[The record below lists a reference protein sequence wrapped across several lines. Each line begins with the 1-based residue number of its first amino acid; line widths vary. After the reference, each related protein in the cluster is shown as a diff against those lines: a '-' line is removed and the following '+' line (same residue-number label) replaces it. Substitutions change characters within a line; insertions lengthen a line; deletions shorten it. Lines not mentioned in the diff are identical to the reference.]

1 MRLLRTVV
9 DSPGSSILEHDIR
22 IQRIVEVGASLAESH
37 AFNGRA
43 TLDLVERGGAHR
55 SLLCVH
61 EVGIDVALALVS
73 LVNDFHVSRNFTL
86 DTRVGLVPH
95 LAFLFLL
102 LRTPPHIVD
111 GAANDLCPLILF
123 DVLFDVHRLVMLREA
138 HVCSLLAS
146 RELLL
151 IHTDVHRLLLLEQRL
166 GFLRAIHT

>member
-9 DSPGSSILEHDIR
+9 NRPGSSVLEHDIR
-22 IQRIVEVGASLAESH
+22 IQRIVEVGAPLAESH
-37 AFNGRA
+37 AFDRRA

-111 GAANDLCPLILF
+111 
-123 DVLFDVHRLVMLREA
+123 
-138 HVCSLLAS
+138 
-146 RELLL
+146 
-151 IHTDVHRLLLLEQRL
+151 
-166 GFLRAIHT
+166 